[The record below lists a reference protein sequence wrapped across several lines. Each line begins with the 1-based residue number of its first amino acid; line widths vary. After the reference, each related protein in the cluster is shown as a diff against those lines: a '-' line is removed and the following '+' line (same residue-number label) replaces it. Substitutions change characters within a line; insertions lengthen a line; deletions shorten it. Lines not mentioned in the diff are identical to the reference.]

1 MAQITTRRAYYP
13 GAAERRDA
21 FVAAHPEAEE
31 LGTGGPPDALP
42 WTFIRGVPPGRSDD
56 ICFNVESFFG
66 ECAETALTAPTV
78 EDFIDAA
85 TSFCNDVLWGT
96 LSATLLVSPSSLRD
110 QRVADAVERA
120 IADLR
125 YGAIGVN
132 VWHAMAFVMGTTS
145 WGAYPGHAA
154 DRHSVGLGCGGQCP
168 DVRPTPEVGRARPVP
183 IPAEA
188 TLVRHGT
195 RPV

>member
-31 LGTGGPPDALP
+31 LGTGPPDALP
-42 WTFIRGVPPGRSDD
+42 WTFIRGVAPGRTDD

-78 EDFIDAA
+78 EAFIDAA
-85 TSFCNDVLWGT
+85 TSFCNDVVWGT

-110 QRVADAVERA
+110 PQVADAVERA

-132 VWHAMAFVMGTTS
+132 VWHALAFVIGHHQL
-145 WGAYPGHAA
+145 GGLPGPSA
-154 DRHSVGLGCGGQCP
+154 DRHSVGLGCGRQCP
-168 DVRPTPEVGRARPVP
+168 DVRPTPEVGRARAVP